1 MVHAITDGR
10 FKGNIEIGGLLLC
23 RIPSEFMKQREAYYA
38 KQNQA
43 QMESVD
49 NNFLRDSN
57 PKMPLFADRKSQV
70 TFGSGT

>member
-1 MVHAITDGR
+1 
-10 FKGNIEIGGLLLC
+10 
-23 RIPSEFMKQREAYYA
+23 MKQREAYYA

-49 NNFLRDSN
+49 NNYLRESN
-57 PKMPLFADRKSQV
+57 PKMPLFAERKSQV